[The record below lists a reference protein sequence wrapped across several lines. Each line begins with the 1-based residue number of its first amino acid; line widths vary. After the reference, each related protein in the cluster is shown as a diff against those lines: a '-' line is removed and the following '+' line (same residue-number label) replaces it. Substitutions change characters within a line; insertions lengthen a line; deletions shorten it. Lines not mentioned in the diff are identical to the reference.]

1 MERFYDEKRQ
11 MAYGEPGRMVEASIM
26 EAVER
31 TGERVLMGCA
41 LK

>member
-1 MERFYDEKRQ
+1 MEKFYEDNRK
-11 MAYGEPGRMVEASIM
+11 MSYGEPGRMVEASIM

-31 TGERVLMGCA
+31 TSERVLMGCA